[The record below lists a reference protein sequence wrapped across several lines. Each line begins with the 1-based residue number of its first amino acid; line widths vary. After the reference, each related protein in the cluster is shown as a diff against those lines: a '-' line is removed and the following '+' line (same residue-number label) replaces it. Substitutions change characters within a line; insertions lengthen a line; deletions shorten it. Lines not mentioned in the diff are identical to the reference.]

1 VNFLTKIA
9 LLSIP
14 VALAYPIR
22 HEPAIRIMPE
32 QCQPRGTVITATP
45 VPCNEVGWNGEYIGP
60 RFVDESAENMS
71 IETRKPF
78 GVFIIRRHADN
89 GEEEC
94 LVF

>member
-1 VNFLTKIA
+1 MNFLTKIA

-32 QCQPRGTVITATP
+32 QYQPRGTVMTATP
-45 VPCNEVGWNGEYIGP
+45 VPCNEVGENGAYIGP
-60 RFVDESAENMS
+60 RFVDESVENMS
-71 IETRKPF
+71 IETRNPF
-78 GVFIIRRHADN
+78 GVLIIRRSTDN
-89 GEEEC
+89 GKEEC